1 MRYHVRAAPQGASV
15 EHFSDRLATA
25 IRTRRSV
32 VCVGLDPVLERMPPE
47 LVEKYRPQAAEL
59 GDEVAVAACFQE
71 FCSGVIDAVA
81 ETAACVKPQA
91 AFFEQYGAPGWQALA
106 AVVRCAHE
114 YDLPVI
120 LDVKRGDIASTGAAY
135 GKAAFGGA
143 AGFAG
148 SVPGLDA
155 DAVTASPYLGDDS
168 LQPLVDHCSAGR
180 GVFVLTR
187 TSNPGAALLQ
197 EVKADGRPLFLRV
210 AALVREL
217 GAAHVGEAGYSDV
230 GAVAGATA
238 PAQLRAVREAL
249 PHAFLLVPG
258 YGAQG
263 AGAGAL
269 AGVAAGDAA
278 GFVVNASRSII
289 FAWQDAGGDY
299 RRAAAAAAESMRNDL
314 QDVL

>member
-1 MRYHVRAAPQGASV
+1 M

-47 LVEKYRPQAAEL
+47 LVEKYRLQAAEL
-59 GDEVAVAACFQE
+59 GDEAAVAACFQE

-91 AFFEQYGAPGWQALA
+91 AFFEQYGAAGWRALA
-106 AVVRCAHE
+106 AVVRCAHQYE
-114 YDLPVI
+114 LPVI

-135 GKAAFGGA
+135 GRAAFGGA
-143 AGFAG
+143 AGFSG
-148 SVPGLDA
+148 RVPGLDA

-168 LQPLVDHCSAGR
+168 LQPLVDQCAAGR

-197 EVKADGRPLFLRV
+197 EVEADGRPLFLRV
-210 AALVREL
+210 ADLVREL
-217 GAAHVGEAGYSDV
+217 GASHRGESGYSDV

-263 AGAGAL
+263 AGADAL

-289 FAWQDAGGDY
+289 FAWQVAGGDY